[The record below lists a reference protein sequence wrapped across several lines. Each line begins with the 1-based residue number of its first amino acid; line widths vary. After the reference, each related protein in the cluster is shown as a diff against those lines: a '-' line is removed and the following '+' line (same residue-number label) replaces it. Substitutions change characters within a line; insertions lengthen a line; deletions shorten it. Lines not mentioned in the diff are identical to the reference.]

1 MTSARNILHYVD
13 EIDLNEKR
21 VVARF
26 DFNVPLNKAAI
37 KDTTRIDFALPT
49 IRYIL
54 EQGAKKLVM
63 MGHLGRPR
71 GTQGS
76 KRRPQFSLE
85 PVAHYLAE
93 QLGREVL
100 LTESCLD
107 KSLKVLL
114 GLPEPRII
122 LLQNLRF
129 HPEEKANQHHFAKTL
144 ASYGDIYVNDA
155 FGASHRQHASVYGIN
170 AFYKP
175 RFAVGGLLLKKE
187 IQALTRI
194 YERPD
199 PPLVVIL
206 GGSKVSDKI
215 GVIEQFLPRCQTMI
229 IGGAMAYPFLKAR
242 GKKIGKSLCSDE
254 DFALAKKILSNPIAA
269 KIVLPTD
276 HMAADNL
283 KGKAMQTNSADIPP
297 DKIGLDIGPSSLAL
311 FCSHLANAKTVFW
324 NGPMGV
330 FERPSFAEGT
340 LGLARA
346 LARLGDAS
354 GGTFTVVGGGDSVS
368 ALKQSNLF
376 DSISHVSTGGGAM
389 LEFLGQGSLPAIHAL
404 KFGLPPQEI

>member
-1 MTSARNILHYVD
+1 MTFAHNILRYVD

-21 VVARF
+21 VIARF
-26 DFNVPLNKAAI
+26 DFNVPLKKSVI
-37 KDTTRIDFALPT
+37 QDTTRIDCALPT

-63 MGHLGRPR
+63 MGHLGRPHGKKTSR
-71 GTQGS
+71 
-76 KRRPQFSLE
+76 FSLE

-93 QLGREVL
+93 QLGQEVL

-107 KSLKVLL
+107 KSLKILL
-114 GLPEPRII
+114 GSPKPRTI

-144 ASYGDIYVNDA
+144 SNYGDIYVNDA
-155 FGASHRQHASVYGIN
+155 FGASHRKHASVYGIN
-170 AFYKP
+170 TFYKP

-199 PPLVVIL
+199 SPLVIVL

-215 GVIEQFLPRCQTMI
+215 GVIEQFLPRCKTMI

-242 GKKIGKSLCSDE
+242 GKEIGSSLCRDE
-254 DFALAKKILSNPIAA
+254 DFALAKKILSNPISA
-269 KIVLPTD
+269 KMVLPID
-276 HMAADNL
+276 HTITP
-283 KGKAMQTNSADIPP
+283 QTVCSDIPP
-297 DKIGLDIGPSSLAL
+297 DKAALDIGPSSLAL
-311 FCSHLANAKTVFW
+311 FCSHLENAKTVFW

-330 FERPSFAEGT
+330 FERPAFAEGT
-340 LGLARA
+340 LGMARA
-346 LARLGDAS
+346 LARLKDA
-354 GGTFTVVGGGDSVS
+354 FTVVGGGDSVS

-376 DSISHVSTGGGAM
+376 DKISHVSTGGGAM
-389 LEFLGQGSLPAIHAL
+389 IEFLRQGSLPAIQAL
-404 KFGLPPQEI
+404 KFGLPQNPQEFL